1 MNKLIF
7 ELVGKLM
14 DGTPIIVSD
23 FVVDGECSV
32 IDAAGVK
39 APIMDGEHELSSG
52 DKFVTVGGKITE
64 ILVEEDKPAEV
75 PVEQTVDVKQEMSQ
89 YVTVEMFN
97 TLLAAF
103 AEYSQEVEEL
113 KKTKVVEIKMEEV
126 PSIMD
131 TKIEVKP
138 LTRKEHI
145 LMSLEKF
152 K

>member
-23 FVVDGECSV
+23 FVVGGECSV

-97 TLLAAF
+97 TLLA
-103 AEYSQEVEEL
+103 EVEEL